1 MNTTLSLTEGASQ
14 TEDDIKLVSLPQAW
28 KILIVV
34 FMNIVLVLTV
44 IGNVVVVV
52 VICIQACLDS
62 LRTRISWFLYP

>member
-62 LRTRISWFLYP
+62 LRTRIS